1 MTLPPPPPWHRF
13 VFCLGIACLIGC
25 GSSSAPSS
33 GTGGTGAPGTG
44 GVSGGTGGASSGTG
58 GASTGTGGA
67 ASGTGGAA
75 SGMDAAAVDANGGDT
90 GGSGAG
96 STTLTGML
104 GTLGAV
110 KPIVSTLWI
119 SNSGETL
126 VYMSS
131 ATITCEQLMVSRWLG
146 AATAGSQV
154 VEIVIK
160 GAPKVADYPV
170 PPGEVNYAA
179 GGKSSA
185 YETVATTGKVHFTS
199 ADAQVLEGSVMATYA
214 AGSISGTFHATFCA
228 NGQGY

>member
-1 MTLPPPPPWHRF
+1 MRRYRPLLRY
-13 VFCLGIACLIGC
+13 VCISLGIACFTAC
-25 GSSSAPSS
+25 GSSSSPAN

-44 GVSGGTGGASSGTG
+44 GVSGGTGGAASGTG
-58 GASTGTGGA
+58 GTTNGTGGA
-67 ASGTGGAA
+67 ASGTGSAA
-75 SGMDAAAVDANGGDT
+75 SGTDAAPDGNGGDS

-96 STTLTGML
+96 STTLTGTL
-104 GTLGAV
+104 GALGAV

-131 ATITCEQLMVSRWLG
+131 ATITCDQLMVSRWLG

-160 GAPKVADYPV
+160 GAPKLADYPV
-170 PPGEVNYAA
+170 PPGEVNFAA

-185 YETVATTGKVHFTS
+185 YETNATTGKIHFTS
-199 ADAQVLEGSVMATYA
+199 ADAQVLEGSVMATYGA
-214 AGSISGTFHATFCA
+214 DNISGTFHATFCA